1 MRIMKEIRIRLRKL
15 REKYLNFSAGT
26 YKIIWGVLFFIIIAL
41 TLSLDLIPD
50 QVDLRPGQ
58 VSQSNITAPR
68 TITFIDE
75 TQTEELRQ
83 RAEERAPR
91 VYEEDGTVERDIK
104 NRIDLLFDSITE
116 ERESLLIEKFAAIE
130 STDQEIE
137 KEFEALNDNSEP
149 EIVFSEEE
157 LASLDSE
164 DINIIITNVKEEIAF
179 EISDNNLET
188 LIMMP
193 RQELEDLRTRAD
205 NLLSSVLSRRILPAE
220 LSNVRDNISQ
230 TAMGMDISRDKRL
243 ALAEITEN
251 TLEANMF
258 LNIEATEAR
267 RQEAVSQIEPVQNT
281 VRQGE
286 IIVRQGDVVTEEDV
300 EILERLG
307 LQRSELNYYNITGRI
322 LIAFIIVLL
331 LAFYFYKYKK
341 SIWKDNSQLLLIEI
355 LIVIVLL
362 LAKTFTLFQNPFV
375 DFLVPTA
382 MASILLTV
390 LIDTDTAL
398 VSTLFLSM
406 LIAPIYDMNYNI
418 VLTSLL
424 AGLVGIYSVSKV
436 KERGDIIRAGL
447 NISVVL
453 MFLIGGLS
461 LLQESPNWNYMIW
474 AIGGGITNGLLVGVL
489 ANGFLPYLEDL
500 FDMTSSVKLLEL
512 SNPSQTVLKRMLV
525 EAPGTYHH
533 SIIVG
538 NLAETAAEDVEA
550 DSLLARAAAYY
561 HDIGKLKRPYFFSE
575 NHFGAENPHDK
586 TSPNLSA
593 LIIKSHVKDGVEM
606 AEKYG
611 LPGKIID
618 IIKEHHGTNLI
629 SYFYQEAIQQ
639 NKHDDIEKKDFRYD
653 GPKPQ
658 SREAAIIMLADIT
671 EAAVRSKNFNKNN
684 HDRIE
689 GFVRGLIKDKL
700 IENQLDKS
708 DLTLRDLDKITKSF
722 VKVLTGIYHQRVEYP
737 EKLLKE
743 MKGGDND
750 D

>member
-1 MRIMKEIRIRLRKL
+1 MRLMKEIRIRLRKW
-15 REKYLNFSAGT
+15 REKYLNFSNRT

-41 TLSLDLIPD
+41 TLSIDLIPD

-75 TQTEELRQ
+75 SRTEELRQ
-83 RAEERAPR
+83 RAEESAPR
-91 VYEEDGTVERDIK
+91 VYEEDGTVERDIRD
-104 NRIDLLFDSITE
+104 RIDLLFDSIIE
-116 ERESLLIEKFAAIE
+116 ERESVLIEKLAALE
-130 STDQEIE
+130 SPDQQVEE
-137 KEFEALNDNSEP
+137 EFEALTDGSEP
-149 EIVFSEEE
+149 ELSFSEEE
-157 LASLDSE
+157 LGSLDSE
-164 DINIIITNVKEEIAF
+164 DINLIMTNIKDEITF
-179 EISDNNLET
+179 EISDENLET
-188 LIMMP
+188 LITLP
-193 RQELEDLRTRAD
+193 EEELEDIRTRAD
-205 NLLSSVLSRRILPAE
+205 NLLISALSRRILPAE
-220 LSNVRDNISQ
+220 LSSARDNISQ
-230 TAMGMDISRDKRL
+230 SAMEMDISRDKRL

-258 LNIEATEAR
+258 LNTEATEAR
-267 RQEAVSQIEPVQNT
+267 RQEAVGQIEPIQNT

-286 IIVRQGDVVTEEDV
+286 IIVRQGDVVTEADI

-307 LQRSELNYYNITGRI
+307 LQRSELNYFNIFGRI

-331 LAFYFYKYKK
+331 LAFYFHKYKK
-341 SIWKDNSQLLLIEI
+341 NIWEDNSQLLLIEI

-362 LAKTFTLFQNPFV
+362 LAKTFSFFQNPFV

-382 MASILLTV
+382 MASILLTI

-398 VSTLFLSM
+398 VTTLFLSM

-424 AGLVGIYSVSKV
+424 GGLVAIYSVSKV

-474 AIGGGITNGLLVGVL
+474 AVGGGITNGLLVGVL

-512 SNPSQTVLKRMLV
+512 SNPSQVVLKRMLV

-538 NLAETAAEDVEA
+538 NLAETAAEDVGA

-606 AEKYG
+606 AEEYG
-611 LPGKIID
+611 IPGKIID

-629 SYFYQEAIQQ
+629 SYFYQQAIQE
-639 NKHDDIEKKDFRYD
+639 NKHDDIEKK
-653 GPKPQ
+653 
-658 SREAAIIMLADIT
+658 I
-671 EAAVRSKNFNKNN
+671 
-684 HDRIE
+684 
-689 GFVRGLIKDKL
+689 FVMM
-700 IENQLDKS
+700 
-708 DLTLRDLDKITKSF
+708 DLNLK
-722 VKVLTGIYHQRVEYP
+722 VKKQP
-737 EKLLKE
+737 
-743 MKGGDND
+743 
-750 D
+750 